1 MKGMDRALAAKLSD
15 GGVKDLDSLA
25 ELAVDEL
32 IEMTGVEDAR
42 ARELIMTAREH
53 WFVDEAPAATK

>member
-1 MKGMDRALAAKLSD
+1 MKGMDRALAGKLAD

-32 IEMTGVEDAR
+32 TEMTGIDDAR

-53 WFVDEAPAATK
+53 WFEESKAAES

>member
-1 MKGMDRALAAKLSD
+1 
-15 GGVKDLDSLA
+15 VKDLDSLA

-32 IEMTGVEDAR
+32 IEMTGVDDAR